1 MTLPKYDF
9 NFADDVI
16 IVTLKALCHNAKN
29 SKYCHLLK
37 QTPFTD
43 GLIKMLEYNNG
54 TTKVA
59 PELQSKYIYTLNYKL
74 GFQIAQAPIRPYLL
88 NAK

>member
-1 MTLPKYDF
+1 
-9 NFADDVI
+9 
-16 IVTLKALCHNAKN
+16 
-29 SKYCHLLK
+29 
-37 QTPFTD
+37 
-43 GLIKMLEYNNG
+43 MLEYNNG